1 MLSKIYSYL
10 SKIKIQAF
18 LIIFLLVNSLVL
30 LDQKVAFASNNTID
44 LNTCKARLDAMARNE
59 NSYKDLERCL
69 KFVREKNICILA
81 DGLASDIPFS
91 SDIYGVQRCSG
102 DLTRNR
108 SWYREEDAIIP
119 MSLKTSDWQTES
131 EEGSSDFKTLSR
143 LQALSGRKAEVFRK
157 ILNNLKEQGL
167 LNNDELNKKAEE
179 YNKNGGV
186 TLAKDDKDKDK
197 ENAGYTCNIP
207 SKLSWLICPPLTA
220 VTVYVKP
227 AVD

>member
-1 MLSKIYSYL
+1 MLSKAYSYL
-10 SKIKIQAF
+10 SKINIQVF
-18 LIIFLLVNSLVL
+18 LILFLLVNSLVL

-44 LNTCKARLDAMARNE
+44 LNTCKARLDAMAR
-59 NSYKDLERCL
+59 
-69 KFVREKNICILA
+69 NICILA

-220 VTVYVKP
+220 VTNS
-227 AVD
+227 VD